1 MKFTL
6 SWLKYF
12 LETDA
17 TARQV
22 ADACTEIGLELESLT
37 DPAEAL
43 KAFTIARVLEARPH
57 PDADRLRVCI
67 LDAGPDVN
75 GGKTVQVVCGAPN
88 ARTGMMGVFAPPGSH
103 LPGTGMDLK
112 PGVIRGVESNGML
125 CSEREL
131 MLSDDHEGIIDL
143 PGDAPLGALYAEYAG
158 LDDPVIDVGVT
169 PNRPDALGVHGI
181 ARDLAAK
188 GIGTLKPYE
197 VEPVAGTFASPI
209 KVSLRFD
216 DPGNHP
222 CPLFVG
228 RYFRGLKNG
237 PSPAWMQRD
246 LRAVG
251 LRPISALVDI
261 TNYVTLSFARPLH
274 VFDADKVHG
283 DIHARLARGGEEI
296 AALDGK
302 TYTLDGTMTV
312 IADEDG
318 PEAIGGVMGG
328 EPSGCTADTVNVFLE
343 AAWFDPVRTATT
355 GRKLG
360 IQSDARFRFER
371 GVDPAFVEKG
381 AQIATALI
389 LDICGGEASELVIAG
404 NPPLKNASFPLRL
417 DRVRTLTGV
426 DIASQEQI
434 SILERLGF
442 DAAGAGDTVEV
453 SVPTWR
459 PDINGEAD
467 LVEEITRIYGF
478 DRIGNVP
485 MPAIEMATSAKISTA
500 QRRRFQATRA
510 LAVRGLN
517 EAVTWS
523 FLPRA
528 QAELFGG
535 GQRELQLANPISSE
549 LSDMRPSLLPL
560 LIAAAGRNRDRGFD
574 DFGLFEAGQIYHG
587 DKPENERLHVAGI
600 RTGKTGPRHWA
611 KAARAVDI
619 FDAKADALAAL
630 DAAGA
635 PVASLQIVAGGP
647 AWYHPGRVGTLQL
660 GPKNQIAVFGEIHPR
675 ILTAMAVEGPLIA
688 FEIDLDAVP
697 LPKAARTARTTRAA
711 MTASD
716 LQAVTRDFAFVV
728 ESAVTAER
736 ILRAARGADKAL
748 VSNVSVFDIF
758 EGEAIGAGHKSVAI
772 EVTLQP
778 AARTLTDEDI
788 EAVSAK
794 VVGAVEKAT
803 GGALRA

>member
-17 TARQV
+17 TAWQI

-43 KAFTIARVLEARPH
+43 KAFTIARVLEAKQH

-67 LDAGPDVN
+67 VDAGPDVN
-75 GGKTVQVVCGAPN
+75 DGKPVQVVCGAPN

-112 PGVIRGVESNGML
+112 PGLIRGVESNGML

-131 MLSDDHEGIIDL
+131 MISDDHEGIIDL
-143 PGDAPLGALYAEYAG
+143 PEDAPLGVPYADWAG
-158 LDDPVIDVGVT
+158 LNDPVIDVGIT
-169 PNRPDALGVHGI
+169 PNRPDALGVYGI
-181 ARDLAAK
+181 ARDLAAR
-188 GIGTLKPYE
+188 GIGTLKPYD
-197 VEPVAGTFASPI
+197 VEPVPGTFTSPI
-209 KVSLRFD
+209 GVSLRFD
-216 DPGNHP
+216 DPDNAP

-228 RYFRGLKNG
+228 RYVRGVKNG
-237 PSPAWMQRD
+237 PSPDWMQKD

-261 TNYVTLSFARPLH
+261 TNYITLSFARPLH
-274 VFDADKVHG
+274 VFDADKVLG
-283 DIHARLARGGEEI
+283 NIHARLASNGEKI

-302 TYTLDGTMTV
+302 TYELDRTMTV
-312 IADEDG
+312 IADDNG

-328 EPSGCTADTVNVFLE
+328 EPSGCTQSTVNVFLE

-355 GRKLG
+355 GRKLA

-381 AQIATALI
+381 AEIATRLI

-404 NPPLKNASFPLRL
+404 KPPLRNASFPLRM
-417 DRVRTLTGV
+417 DRVRTLTGA
-426 DIASQEQI
+426 DIASEEQVL
-434 SILERLGF
+434 ILKRLGF
-442 DAAGAGDTVEV
+442 GVAGVGDTVEV
-453 SVPTWR
+453 GVPTWR
-459 PDINGEAD
+459 PDVNGEAD
-467 LVEEITRIYGF
+467 LVEEITRIYGL

-485 MPAIEMATSAKISTA
+485 MPATETVTSAKISTA
-500 QRRRFQATRA
+500 QRRRFQAARA
-510 LAVRGLN
+510 LASRGLN

-523 FLPRA
+523 FLPAA

-535 GQRELQLANPISSE
+535 GQPELQLANPISSE

-560 LIAAAGRNRDRGFD
+560 LIAATGRNRDRGFEA
-574 DFGLFEAGQIYHG
+574 FGLFEAGQVYHG
-587 DKPENERLHVAGI
+587 DKPEDERLNVSGI

-611 KAARAVDI
+611 GAARPVDI
-619 FDAKADALAAL
+619 FDAKADVLAAL
-630 DAAGA
+630 DAVSA
-635 PVASLQIVAGGP
+635 PVTSLQTAAAGP

-660 GPKNQIAVFGEIHPR
+660 GPKNQIASFGEIHPR
-675 ILTAMAVEGPLIA
+675 ILAAMAVEGPLIA

-697 LPKAARTARTTRAA
+697 LPKAARTTRPA

-728 ESAVTAER
+728 EADVTADR

-758 EGEAIGAGHKSVAI
+758 EGEAIGAGRKSVAI

-778 AARTLTDEDI
+778 STRTLTDEDI
-788 EAVSAK
+788 EAVSVK
-794 VVGAVEKAT
+794 VVGAVQKAT
-803 GGALRA
+803 GGTLRA